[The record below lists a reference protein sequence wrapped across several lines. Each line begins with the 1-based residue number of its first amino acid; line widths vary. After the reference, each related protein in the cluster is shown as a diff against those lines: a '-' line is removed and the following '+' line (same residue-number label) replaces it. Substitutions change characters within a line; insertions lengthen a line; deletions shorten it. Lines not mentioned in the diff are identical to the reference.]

1 MRRIFGCLLCVLL
14 LAGCGAGTA
23 EEPAP
28 GAEDTEKTVNGETEA
43 PEPDAGLVL
52 EMEHGCYG
60 ASLDWYTYFVR
71 NNTDEAVF
79 FGEDYRLQRQTN
91 GGWKDLI
98 IGVPGA
104 FTAIGYELQPG
115 GAMALTCSYNTMLKW
130 PGTYR
135 LVKEVGGET
144 LYAEFEIGDSPYTA
158 KTPYGFGPLEDLPDD
173 YSADTAAD
181 GDVVF
186 TGDGPRNLEAA
197 EAFLEKVGL
206 EVPCQLRTVQDYGEG
221 AVMVID
227 VVYENDHFLWR
238 MRQNGTVT
246 EQRFS
251 YIVTDGTDVYL
262 SNGADW
268 ENTAGRGS
276 EKAFLLPAGTAAG
289 LVSAVEDMTE
299 NRLAGNSARYRV
311 WSSDGVWDA
320 MLTETPTEFGV
331 SWQKSGEGSGGSMYD
346 IQSWDGLETAIL
358 DLEWQEDGRLQL
370 TCGTS
375 AGETSVLHFDPGTES
390 LTRK

>member
-28 GAEDTEKTVNGETEA
+28 GAEDTEKTVNGETGV

-52 EMEHGCYG
+52 EMEHGCYD

-79 FGEDYRLQRQTN
+79 FGADYRLQRQTD
-91 GGWKDLI
+91 GGWKDLT

-104 FTAIGYELQPG
+104 FTAVGYELQPG

-130 PGTYR
+130 SGTYR

-173 YSADTAAD
+173 YSAGTAAD
-181 GDVVF
+181 TDVVF
-186 TGDGPRNLEAA
+186 TLDGVENGALA
-197 EAFLEKVGL
+197 EAFLGKVALG
-206 EVPCQLRTVQDYGEG
+206 VPCQLRTVQDYGEG

-227 VVYENDHFLWR
+227 VLYENDHFLWR
-238 MRQNGTVT
+238 MLQNGAVT

-251 YIVTDGTDVYL
+251 YLVTDGVDVYL

-268 ENTAGRGS
+268 ENTTGRGS

-289 LVSAVEDMTE
+289 LVSAVEDMTAS
-299 NRLAGNSARYRV
+299 RLLGNSARYRV
-311 WSSDGVWDA
+311 WSAGGEWDA
-320 MLTETPTEFGV
+320 FLTETPTEFGV
-331 SWQKSGEGSGGSMYD
+331 GWQKPGEGSGGSMHD
-346 IQSWDGLETAIL
+346 IQNWDGLETAIQNL
-358 DLEWQEDGRLQL
+358 DWQEDGRLRL
-370 TCGTS
+370 TCGTLD
-375 AGETSVLHFDPGTES
+375 GGTSVLFFDPETEK
-390 LTRK
+390 LTGK